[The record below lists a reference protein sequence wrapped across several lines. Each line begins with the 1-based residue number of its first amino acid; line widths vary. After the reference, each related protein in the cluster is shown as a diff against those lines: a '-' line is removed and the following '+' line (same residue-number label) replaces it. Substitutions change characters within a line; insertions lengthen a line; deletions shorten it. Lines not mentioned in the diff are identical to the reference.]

1 MGQLG
6 YVLSREGLQD
16 GRSSNR
22 YYKQDLE
29 LMTTHQLREICRGE
43 KIIQGVINPLDKD
56 DLIRVI
62 LRYRG
67 ADEHLLIKENN
78 PEGLKALQNV
88 ISKVNV
94 HFQSDIRP
102 SCSAKLVAWHGRA
115 IGYYDGLTIRYE
127 QALAGTNALIVSGNE
142 VCGILNIIPK
152 GNDRD
157 VLYLTK
163 EADVPCQES
172 YIKNYSL
179 YCMDK
184 VNSEIIYRIY
194 SGEYGYM
201 PEHLSVYNVPLL
213 DFMVREP
220 AELNMPLAID
230 FGTSNTTAGV
240 YLDSLYFE
248 RSGLIPG
255 QMGLKS
261 NDVNYTLFY
270 DVTQENRTTMLLPTV
285 VGVLSVEHDN
295 PQYLFGYEAV
305 KLANS
310 SYIDEGFCVFYDIK
324 RWIGDYEKSEEII
337 DKRGRRAFVKRK
349 EIMKAYFNYI
359 IEEAKNRFKCSIQKV
374 HISSPVKQK
383 HLFQTLFAELLPEYA
398 VEKDDM
404 LDEGVSVLYNTISE
418 MIVQGQTNEKETYEA
433 LIIDCGGGTTDL
445 CSCKFRVS
453 DRRVSYK
460 IDIETAYENG
470 DTDFGGNN
478 LTYRVMQ
485 ILKISLAS
493 KFRDVG
499 LKSIDNIIAAYDID
513 VFRFVDD
520 HGPEKIYR
528 ELDEEYAKAEQV
540 IPTRFK
546 DYETLSREDYY
557 KVKNNF
563 YMLFNTAEQIKKEF
577 YNKTTTLRVALA
589 SEPIHENATTFVPVD
604 KWKLTVDAGNGLVT
618 VKEFPAIYFSIHEI
632 NMLLRADIYGVIHRF
647 MEDMYNSGQVEDYSI
662 IKLTGQSC
670 KIDIFRDAL
679 KEFVPGKT
687 IKFKRKSGDLT
698 DDFELKMTCI
708 DGALKYL
715 KDRKYGFADVTIT
728 SSIPALP
735 YIITAYTHSG
745 REVTLIHGLK
755 RSDIAGNISRNMDD
769 LTLKLYLKDMDQR
782 ERYSFTYNCNLSE
795 FQQVSDEDVRMT
807 YGGKIPQKD
816 TDDIVDREVK
826 FFVWARPQ
834 DWGYMVVPMYRSKE
848 SLMMGREQFFSF
860 ENDSWVQNFFDGTK

>member
-6 YVLSREGLQD
+6 YVLSKEGLLDKQ
-16 GRSSNR
+16 RLSR
-22 YYKQDLE
+22 HYKQDLE
-29 LMTTHQLREICRGE
+29 LMTTHQLREICRRE
-43 KIIQGVINPLDKD
+43 KIIQGVINPMDKD

-67 ADEHLLIKENN
+67 ADEHLLIKTNN
-78 PEGLKALQNV
+78 PEGLEALKNV

-115 IGYYDGLTIRYE
+115 IGYYDELTIRYE

-152 GNDRD
+152 GDNRD

-163 EADVPCQES
+163 ASEVPCKES
-172 YIKNYSL
+172 FVKNYSL

-255 QMGLKS
+255 QMGLRS

-270 DVTQENRTTMLLPTV
+270 DVTQNNQTTMLLPTV
-285 VGVLSVEHDN
+285 VGVLSVEQDN
-295 PQYLFGYEAV
+295 PQYLFGYDAV

-349 EIMKAYFNYI
+349 EIMKAYFDYI
-359 IEEAKNRFKCSIQKV
+359 IEEAKNRFKCSIKKV

-383 HLFQTLFAELLPEYA
+383 HLFQTLFADLLPEYA

-418 MIVQGQTNEKETYEA
+418 MIAQGQTNEKETYEA

-445 CSCKFRVS
+445 CSCKFKVS

-478 LTYRVMQ
+478 LTFRVMQ

-499 LKSIDNIIAAYDID
+499 LKSIENIIAAYDID

-520 HGPEKIYR
+520 HGPEAIYR

-546 DYETLSREDYY
+546 EYETLSREDFY

-577 YNKTTTLRVALA
+577 YNKTTTLRVVLG
-589 SEPIHENATTFVPVD
+589 SDPIHENATTYIPVD
-604 KWKLTVDAGNGLVT
+604 KWKLTVNAGNGLVT

-647 MEDMYNSGQVEDYSI
+647 MEDMYNNGKVEDYSI

-755 RSDIAGNISRNMDD
+755 RSDVAGNISRNMDD
-769 LTLKLYLKDMDQR
+769 LTLKLYLRDMDQR
-782 ERYSFTYNCNLSE
+782 ERYSFTYNCSLSE
-795 FQQVSDEDVRMT
+795 FKQVSDEEVREI

-834 DWGYMVVPMYRSKE
+834 DWGYLVVPMYRSKE

>member
-1 MGQLG
+1 MEQLG
-6 YVLSREGLQD
+6 YVVSREGLQNE
-16 GRSSNR
+16 RRNNR
-22 YYKQDLE
+22 YYKQDLA
-29 LMTTHQLREICRGE
+29 LMTTHQLREICRKE
-43 KIIQGVINPLDKD
+43 RIIHGVINPLDKD

-67 ADEHLLIKENN
+67 ADERLLIQKENL
-78 PEGLKALQNV
+78 EGQEALQGV
-88 ISKVNV
+88 VSKVHV
-94 HFQSDIRP
+94 HFESDIRP
-102 SCSAKLVAWHGRA
+102 SCSAKIIAYHGRA
-115 IGYYDGLTIRYE
+115 IDYYDEMTIKYHP
-127 QALAGTNALIVSGNE
+127 ALAGTNALIVSGNE
-142 VCGILNIIPK
+142 LCGILNVVQK
-152 GNDRD
+152 GGDTD
-157 VLYLTK
+157 YLYLVKTA
-163 EADVPCQES
+163 EIPCRES
-172 YIKNYSL
+172 YVKNYSL
-179 YCMDK
+179 YCMDR
-184 VNSEIIYRIY
+184 VNSEIVYRIY

-220 AELNMPLAID
+220 ADLNMPLAID

-248 RSGLIPG
+248 RSGMIPG
-255 QMGLKS
+255 QLGLKS
-261 NDVNYTLFY
+261 NDVNYVTFY
-270 DVTQENRTTMLLPTV
+270 DVLQNSRETMLLPTV
-285 VGVLSVEHDN
+285 VGVLSIEQDN
-295 PQYLFGYEAV
+295 PKFLFGYDAV

-337 DKRGRRAFVKRK
+337 DKQGRRAFVKRK
-349 EIMKAYFNYI
+349 VIMKAYFDYI
-359 IEEAKNRFKCSIQKV
+359 IEAAKNRFKCNITKV

-383 HLFQTLFAELLPEYA
+383 HLFQELFAELLPEYS

-418 MIVQGQTNEKETYEA
+418 MIAQGQANEKETYEA

-478 LTYRVMQ
+478 LTFRVMQ
-485 ILKISLAS
+485 VLKISLAS
-493 KFRDVG
+493 RFRDIG
-499 LKSIDNIIAAYDID
+499 LKSIEDIISAYDID

-520 HGPEKIYR
+520 HGPEAMYR
-528 ELDEEYAKAEQV
+528 ELDEEYARAETV

-577 YNKTTTLRVALA
+577 YNKTTTLRVALS
-589 SEPIHENATTFVPVD
+589 SEPVRENATTYIPVD
-604 KWKLTVDAGNGLVT
+604 KWKLTVDAGKGLVT
-618 VKEFPAIYFSIHEI
+618 VKEFPVIYFSIHEI

-647 MEDMYNSGQVEDYSI
+647 MEDMYDNGKVEEYSI

-728 SSIPALP
+728 SSVPALP

-769 LTLKLYLKDMDQR
+769 LTLKLYLRDMDQR
-782 ERYSFTYNCNLSE
+782 ERYSFTYNCSLVD
-795 FQQVSDEDVRMT
+795 FRRVSDEDVKKI

-834 DWGYMVVPMYRSKE
+834 DWGYVVVPMYRGQE

>member
-6 YVLSREGLQD
+6 YVLSKEGLQD
-16 GRSSNR
+16 RRKLNR

-29 LMTTHQLREICRGE
+29 LMTTHQLREICRRE
-43 KIIQGVINPLDKD
+43 KIIQGVINPMDKD

-67 ADEHLLIKENN
+67 ADEHLLIKTNN
-78 PEGLKALQNV
+78 PEGLEALKNV

-115 IGYYDGLTIRYE
+115 IGYYDELTIRYE

-152 GNDRD
+152 GDDRD

-163 EADVPCQES
+163 ASEVPCKES
-172 YIKNYSL
+172 FVKNYSL

-255 QMGLKS
+255 QMGLRS

-270 DVTQENRTTMLLPTV
+270 DVTQNNQTTMLLPTV
-285 VGVLSVEHDN
+285 VGVLSVEQDN
-295 PQYLFGYEAV
+295 PQFLFGYEAV

-349 EIMKAYFNYI
+349 EIMKAYFDYI
-359 IEEAKNRFKCSIQKV
+359 IEEAKNRFKCSIKKV

-383 HLFQTLFAELLPEYA
+383 HLFQTLFADLLPEYA

-418 MIVQGQTNEKETYEA
+418 MIAQGQTNQKETYEA

-445 CSCKFRVS
+445 CSCKFKVS

-478 LTYRVMQ
+478 LTFRVMQ
-485 ILKISLAS
+485 ILKISLAL

-499 LKSIDNIIAAYDID
+499 LKSIESIIAAYDID

-520 HGPEKIYR
+520 HGPEAIYR

-540 IPTRFK
+540 IPTKFK
-546 DYETLSREDYY
+546 EYETLSREDFY

-577 YNKTTTLRVALA
+577 YNKTTTLRVVLG
-589 SEPIHENATTFVPVD
+589 SDPIRENATTYIPVD
-604 KWKLTVDAGNGLVT
+604 KWKLTVNAGNGLVT

-647 MEDMYNSGQVEDYSI
+647 MEDMYNNGKVEDYSI

-728 SSIPALP
+728 SSTPALP

-755 RSDIAGNISRNMDD
+755 RSDVAGNISRNMDD
-769 LTLKLYLKDMDQR
+769 LTLKLYLRDMDQR
-782 ERYSFTYNCNLSE
+782 ERYSFTYNCSLSE
-795 FQQVSDEDVRMT
+795 FKQVSDEEVREI

-834 DWGYMVVPMYRSKE
+834 DWGYVVVPMYRSKE

>member
-1 MGQLG
+1 MAQLG
-6 YVLSREGLQD
+6 YVLTRNNAKDTQ
-16 GRSSNR
+16 RTNR

-29 LMTTHQLREICRGE
+29 LMTTFQLREICRKE
-43 KIIQGVINPLDKD
+43 KIIEGVVNPMDKD
-56 DLIRVI
+56 DLVRVI

-67 ADEHLLIKENN
+67 ADEYLLIREQN
-78 PEGLKALQNV
+78 ETGLDALQ
-88 ISKVNV
+88 KVLSQVRV
-94 HFQSDIRP
+94 HYQSDLRP
-102 SCSAKLVAWHGRA
+102 SCSAKLVAYHGRA
-115 IGYYDGLTIRYE
+115 IGYYDDLTIKYE
-127 QALAGTNALIVSGNE
+127 QKLAGTNALIVSGNE
-142 VCGILNIIPK
+142 VCGILNVIAK
-152 GNDRD
+152 GDDRD
-157 VLYLTK
+157 YLYLTK
-163 EADVPCQES
+163 SADIPCRES
-172 YIKNYSL
+172 GVKNYHL

-184 VNSEIIYRIY
+184 VNSEIVYRIY
-194 SGEYGYM
+194 SGEHGYM
-201 PEHLSVYNVPLL
+201 PEHLSVYDVPLL
-213 DFMVREP
+213 DFTVREL
-220 AELNMPLAID
+220 ADLNMPLAID

-248 RSGLIPG
+248 RSGMIPG
-255 QMGLKS
+255 QLGLKS
-261 NDVNYTLFY
+261 NDVNYALFY
-270 DVTQENRTTMLLPTV
+270 DVTQGMGATMLLPTV
-285 VGVLSVEHDN
+285 VGVLSIEEDH

-349 EIMKAYFNYI
+349 EIMKAYFDYI
-359 IEEAKNRFKCSIQKV
+359 IKEARDRFKCKVTKV

-383 HLFQTLFAELLPEYA
+383 HLFQMLFAELLPEYA
-398 VEKDDM
+398 VETDDM

-418 MIVQGQTNEKETYEA
+418 MIVQGQTNEKELYKA

-478 LTYRVMQ
+478 LTFRVMQ
-485 ILKISLAS
+485 ILKINLAS
-493 KFRDVG
+493 RFRDIG
-499 LKSIDNIIAAYDID
+499 LKTVDEIISAYDID
-513 VFRFVDD
+513 VFRYVDD
-520 HGPEKIYR
+520 HGPEAMYR
-528 ELDEEYAKAEQV
+528 ELDEEYAKAETV

-577 YNKTTTLRVALA
+577 FNKSTTLRVALA
-589 SEPIHENATTFVPVD
+589 SDPVLDNATTYIPVD
-604 KWKLTVDAGNGLVT
+604 KWKLTVDAGKGLVT
-618 VKEFPAIYFSIHEI
+618 VKEFPVTYFSIHEI

-647 MEDMYNSGQVEDYSI
+647 MEDMYDSGQVEEYSI

-728 SSIPALP
+728 STTPALP

-755 RSDIAGNISRNMDD
+755 RSGVAGNISRNMDD
-769 LTLKLYLKDMDQR
+769 LTLKLYLKDMDLR
-782 ERYSFTYNCNLSE
+782 ERYSFTYNCNLGE
-795 FQQVSDEDVRMT
+795 FKQVSDEDVREI
-807 YGGKIPQKD
+807 YQGKIPQKD

-834 DWGYMVVPMYRSKE
+834 DWGYVVVPMYRSRE

>member
-6 YVLSREGLQD
+6 YVLSKEGLLDKQ
-16 GRSSNR
+16 RLSR
-22 YYKQDLE
+22 HYKQDLE
-29 LMTTHQLREICRGE
+29 LMTTHQLREICRRE
-43 KIIQGVINPLDKD
+43 KIIQGVINPMDKD

-67 ADEHLLIKENN
+67 ADEHLLIKTNN
-78 PEGLKALQNV
+78 PEGLEALKNV

-115 IGYYDGLTIRYE
+115 IGYYDELTIRYE

-152 GNDRD
+152 GDNRD

-163 EADVPCQES
+163 ASEVPCKES
-172 YIKNYSL
+172 FVKNYSL

-255 QMGLKS
+255 QMGLRS

-270 DVTQENRTTMLLPTV
+270 DVTQNNQTTMLLPTV
-285 VGVLSVEHDN
+285 VGVLSVEQDN
-295 PQYLFGYEAV
+295 PQYLFGYDAV

-349 EIMKAYFNYI
+349 EIMKAYFDYI
-359 IEEAKNRFKCSIQKV
+359 IEEAKNRFKCSIKKV

-383 HLFQTLFAELLPEYA
+383 HLFQTLFADLLPEYA

-418 MIVQGQTNEKETYEA
+418 MIAQGQTNEKETYEA

-445 CSCKFRVS
+445 CSCKFKVS

-478 LTYRVMQ
+478 LTFRVMQ

-499 LKSIDNIIAAYDID
+499 LKSIENIIAAYDID

-520 HGPEKIYR
+520 HGPEAIYR

-546 DYETLSREDYY
+546 EYETLSREDFY

-577 YNKTTTLRVALA
+577 YNKTTTLRVVLG
-589 SEPIHENATTFVPVD
+589 SDPIRENATTYIPVD
-604 KWKLTVDAGNGLVT
+604 KWKLTVNAGNGLVT

-647 MEDMYNSGQVEDYSI
+647 MEDMYNNGKVEDYSI

-755 RSDIAGNISRNMDD
+755 RSDVAGNISRNMDD
-769 LTLKLYLKDMDQR
+769 LTLKLYLRDMDQR
-782 ERYSFTYNCNLSE
+782 ERYSFTYNCSLSE
-795 FQQVSDEDVRMT
+795 FKQVSDEEVREI

-834 DWGYMVVPMYRSKE
+834 DWGYLVVPMYRSKE

>member
-6 YVLSREGLQD
+6 YVLSKEGLLDKQ
-16 GRSSNR
+16 RLSR
-22 YYKQDLE
+22 HYKQDLE
-29 LMTTHQLREICRGE
+29 LMTTHQLREICRRE
-43 KIIQGVINPLDKD
+43 KIIQGVINPMDKD

-67 ADEHLLIKENN
+67 ADEHLLIKTNN
-78 PEGLKALQNV
+78 PEGLEALKNV

-115 IGYYDGLTIRYE
+115 IGYYDELTIRYE

-152 GNDRD
+152 GDNRD

-163 EADVPCQES
+163 ASEVPCKES
-172 YIKNYSL
+172 FVKNYSL

-255 QMGLKS
+255 QMGLRS

-270 DVTQENRTTMLLPTV
+270 DVTQNNQTTMLLPTV
-285 VGVLSVEHDN
+285 VGVLSVEQDN
-295 PQYLFGYEAV
+295 PQYLFGYDAV

-349 EIMKAYFNYI
+349 EIMKAYFDYI
-359 IEEAKNRFKCSIQKV
+359 IEEAKNRFKCSIKKV

-383 HLFQTLFAELLPEYA
+383 HLFQTLFADLLPEYA

-418 MIVQGQTNEKETYEA
+418 MIAQGQTNEKETYEA

-445 CSCKFRVS
+445 CSCKFKVS

-478 LTYRVMQ
+478 LTFRVMQ

-499 LKSIDNIIAAYDID
+499 LKSIENIIAAYDID

-520 HGPEKIYR
+520 HGPEAIYR

-546 DYETLSREDYY
+546 EYETLSREDFY

-577 YNKTTTLRVALA
+577 YNKTTTLRVVLG
-589 SEPIHENATTFVPVD
+589 SDPIRENATTYIPVD
-604 KWKLTVDAGNGLVT
+604 KWKLTVNAGNGLVT

-647 MEDMYNSGQVEDYSI
+647 MEDMYNNGKVEDYSI

-755 RSDIAGNISRNMDD
+755 RSDVAGNISRNMDD
-769 LTLKLYLKDMDQR
+769 LTLKLYLRDMDQR
-782 ERYSFTYNCNLSE
+782 ERYSFTYNCSLSE
-795 FQQVSDEDVRMT
+795 FKQVSDEDVREI
-807 YGGKIPQKD
+807 YSGKITQKD

-834 DWGYMVVPMYRSKE
+834 DWGYVVVPMYRSKE